1 MKDLSYHILD
11 VTNNSIRGR
20 AKQIH
25 VTLKESE
32 KEDLLSIIIED
43 DGIGM
48 SPELV
53 AQLKD
58 PFVTSRTT
66 RKVGLGI
73 PLLYDTCRW
82 CDGNLLIQSQGG
94 EGTCVKA
101 TMVRSHI
108 DRPPL
113 GNIGLTMTTL
123 MSGDEGVNITFRY
136 IWEEEVF
143 EISTHSLRD
152 ILDDVP
158 LHNPQ
163 VMIWLQSYINENIA
177 GVHIL

>member
-20 AKQIH
+20 AKHIQVSLI
-25 VTLKESE
+25 ES
-32 KEDLLSIIIED
+32 KREDLLTIIITD

-53 AQLKD
+53 SKLKN

-73 PLLYDTCRW
+73 PFLYDTCRW
-82 CDGNLLIQSQGG
+82 CDGSLTIQSQEG
-94 EGTCVKA
+94 EGTSVTA

-123 MSGDEGVNITFRY
+123 MTADETINMIFRY
-136 IWEEEVF
+136 VWEEEVF
-143 EISTHSLRD
+143 EISTDSLRE

-158 LHNPQ
+158 LHTPQ

-177 GVHIL
+177 GVKIG

>member
-11 VTNNSIRGR
+11 ITNNSIRGR
-20 AKQIH
+20 AKHID
-25 VTLKESE
+25 VIVKESE
-32 KEDLLSIIIED
+32 VNDSLSIIIKD

-48 SPELV
+48 SSEFV
-53 AQLKD
+53 RQLKD

-66 RKVGLGI
+66 RKVGMGI

-82 CDGNLLIQSQGG
+82 CDGHLLIQSQEG
-94 EGTCVKA
+94 EGTCVTA

-123 MSGDEGVNITFRY
+123 MTADETVEITFTY
-136 IWEEEVF
+136 AWEEHVF
-143 EISTHSLRD
+143 ELSTGSLKN

-158 LHNPQ
+158 LYNPQ

-177 GVHIL
+177 GVKIS